1 MEPTGETIQVR
12 VSALVRDARTD
23 APFVLLQIPGTR
35 RHLPIWIGDA
45 EANAIAL
52 ALAGRRFERPLTHD
66 LLQQVIDG
74 LGAELARVT
83 ITELQ
88 GNTFF
93 ARLQL
98 LRDHEVIS
106 VDARPS
112 DSIALALR
120 CEAPIFLSQGI
131 LESSEASLVELD
143 QESSTAEE
151 VEQLIRDVELGIG
164 RDQPEPG
171 PEPGSGPE
179 EEDDDDDEEDDEWP
193 SSGPGG
199 A

>member
-1 MEPTGETIQVR
+1 MEDSGQLIEVR
-12 VSALVRDARTD
+12 VSALVRDAGTD
-23 APFVLLQIPGTR
+23 APVVLLQLLGTQ

-52 ALAGRRFERPLTHD
+52 VLAGRRFERPLTHD

-74 LGAELARVT
+74 LGAELTRVV
-83 ITELQ
+83 ITGME
-88 GNTFF
+88 GNTYY
-93 ARLQL
+93 ARLHL
-98 LRDHEVIS
+98 VRGEEIIS

-120 CEAPIFLSQGI
+120 CAAPIYLSRELAESQAASM
-131 LESSEASLVELD
+131 LEAEADDEKQKAVE
-143 QESSTAEE
+143 E
-151 VEQLIRDVELGIG
+151 LIRDVQRGMG

-171 PEPGSGPE
+171 GS
-179 EEDDDDDEEDDEWP
+179 EDSEDSEDEEGGEWP

-199 A
+199 E

>member
-1 MEPTGETIQVR
+1 MDPMGEVVQVR

-23 APFVLLQIPGTR
+23 APVVLLQIPGTR

-74 LGAELARVT
+74 LGAELSRVT

-98 LRDHEVIS
+98 QRGHEVVA

-131 LESSEASLVELD
+131 LQDSEASLVELD
-143 QESSTAEE
+143 QEGSTAEE
-151 VEQLIRDVELGIG
+151 VERLIRDVELGIG
-164 RDQPEPG
+164 RDQPEP
-171 PEPGSGPE
+171 EP
-179 EEDDDDDEEDDEWP
+179 EEDDEEEDDEWP
-193 SSGPGG
+193 SSGPGEG
-199 A
+199 